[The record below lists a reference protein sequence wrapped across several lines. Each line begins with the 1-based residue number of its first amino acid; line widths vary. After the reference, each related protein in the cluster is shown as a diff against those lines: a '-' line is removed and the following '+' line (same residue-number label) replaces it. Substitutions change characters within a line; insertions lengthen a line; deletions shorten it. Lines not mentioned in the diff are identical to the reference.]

1 MICATRSVSRRV
13 IPVLLLLASCGGET
27 PAPAGS
33 AAPSASIRPSAASP
47 APRPAA
53 STSVAAATAAAP
65 SDEAVK
71 AKLEAALPK
80 LRKIAGDEAVLKA
93 IKAQNAKKVP
103 LDQIKALDEDWKKAT
118 GVTAAMK
125 PFLENDAATALKK
138 HAAETPAIAEAFAM
152 DDQGALVATISKTSD
167 YWQGDE
173 AKWTKSFA
181 AGAGGELIDKASFDE
196 SSQAYS
202 VQVSIAVMDE
212 GKAVGAITV
221 GLSLDKL

>member
-1 MICATRSVSRRV
+1 MLCATCSASWRV
-13 IPVLLLLASCGGET
+13 IPVLLVLASCGGET
-27 PAPAGS
+27 AAPAGS
-33 AAPSASIRPSAASP
+33 APPSGSARPPATSAVRPALSSTSSAS
-47 APRPAA
+47 
-53 STSVAAATAAAP
+53 AATPAAP

-103 LDQIKALDEDWKKAT
+103 LDQIKALDDDWKKAT
-118 GVTAAMK
+118 GVTPAMK
-125 PFLENDAATALKK
+125 PFLENDAAAALKK

-181 AGAGGELIDKASFDE
+181 ACAGDEFIDKASFDE
-196 SSQAYS
+196 SS
-202 VQVSIAVMDE
+202 
-212 GKAVGAITV
+212 KA
-221 GLSLDKL
+221 